1 MFPPEPEKPWWY
13 HLIWALPCMAA
24 TGMLGYWLKEPGTVE
39 TEKVV
44 KVPEI
49 VYRTNTIQVPV
60 ANTPPPTQTGSQI
73 SGLQSTNNFT
83 ATRGV
88 PVRTNRT
95 AAAAIGLTPLN
106 EANRDAPGFN
116 IASVNFTPRAPK
128 TDFEIQV
135 ALDRAGYSPGSID
148 GYGGPQ
154 TQAALIA
161 FQHRNGLPVT
171 GIANAATKAKL
182 RLEQA
187 ALVIRTITASELTQV
202 KPLGKSWTEKSN
214 QEALGFESVLEML
227 AEQHHCSPR
236 YLMRINPTIAW
247 SSVTAGTQVKVP
259 HTTMTPTSVKA
270 ALVHIQLAQRIM
282 DIYDAGNN
290 LVTRFP
296 CSIATQVDKRP
307 VGDLTITKVAE
318 NANYTFDPTNFP
330 TSPEAIAGSGKLV
343 LPAGPNNPI
352 GTTWLS
358 LSKSGYGI
366 HGSPD
371 PEKIGRTTSLG
382 CFRLSNWNAQRLA
395 KMVQTGTPVRV
406 DP

>member
-24 TGMLGYWLKEPGTVE
+24 TGMLGYWLKKPDTHEV
-39 TEKVV
+39 EKVV

-49 VYRTNTIQVPV
+49 IYRTNTIRVPI
-60 ANTPPPTQTGSQI
+60 ANTGQPTRTGSQI
-73 SGLQSTNNFT
+73 SGLQSTNNFI
-83 ATRGV
+83 ASRGV

-106 EANRDAPGFN
+106 GANRDAPGFN
-116 IASVNFTPRAPK
+116 IASVDFTPRAPK

-161 FQHRNGLPVT
+161 FQHNNGLKVT
-171 GIANAATKAKL
+171 GTADTATKAKL

-187 ALVIRTITASELTQV
+187 ALVLRTITAIELTQV
-202 KPLGKSWTEKSN
+202 SPLGRSWTEKSN
-214 QEALGFESVLEML
+214 QESLGFENVLEML

-236 YLMRINPTIAW
+236 YLMRINPTVAW
-247 SSVTAGTQVKVP
+247 NNVTVGTQVKVP
-259 HTTMTPTSVKA
+259 NSSIPNPLGRA
-270 ALVHIQLAQRIM
+270 ALIHIQLAQRLL
-282 DIYDAGNN
+282 DIYDADNK
-290 LVTRFP
+290 LVARFP
-296 CSIATQVDKRP
+296 CSIATKADKRP
-307 VGDLTITKVAE
+307 IGDLTITAIAE
-318 NANYTFDPTNFP
+318 NADYTFNPANFP
-330 TSPEAIAGSGKLV
+330 SSPEALADSGKLV
-343 LPAGPNNPI
+343 LPPGPNNPV

-366 HGSPD
+366 HGTPD

-395 KMVQTGTPVRV
+395 KMVQVGTPVRV

>member
-24 TGMLGYWLKEPGTVE
+24 TGMLGYWLKKPGAVE
-39 TEKVV
+39 VEKVI

-49 VYRTNTIQVPV
+49 IYRTNTVRVTAPT
-60 ANTPPPTQTGSQI
+60 TPPVRTGSQI
-73 SGLQSTNNFT
+73 TGQQATNNFI

-106 EANRDAPGFN
+106 GVKRDAPGFN
-116 IASVNFTPRAPK
+116 VASVDFTPRAPK

-161 FQHRNGLPVT
+161 FQHRNGLKVT
-171 GIANAATKAKL
+171 GIADTATKAKL

-187 ALVIRTITASELTQV
+187 ALVLRTITASELTQV
-202 KPLGKSWTEKSN
+202 SPLGKSWTEKSN
-214 QEALGFESVLEML
+214 QEVLGFESVLEML
-227 AEQHHCSPR
+227 AEEHHCSPR
-236 YLMRINPTIAW
+236 YLMRINPSIVW
-247 SSVTAGTQVKVP
+247 SRVAEGTQVKVP
-259 HTTMTPTSVKA
+259 NTTLPNPLGSA
-270 ALVHIQLAQRIM
+270 ALIHIQLAQRLL
-282 DIYDAGNN
+282 DVYDADNN
-290 LVTRFP
+290 LVARFP
-296 CSIATQVDKRP
+296 CSIATKADKRP
-307 VGDLTITKVAE
+307 VGNLTITAVAE
-318 NANYTFDPTNFP
+318 QADYTFDPANFP
-330 TSPEAIAGSGKLV
+330 SSPEARAGSGKLT
-343 LPAGPNNPI
+343 LRPGPNNPV

-358 LSKSGYGI
+358 LSKNSYGI
-366 HGSPD
+366 HGTPD

-395 KMVQTGTPVRV
+395 KMVQVGTPVRV